1 MNNQHNTTK
10 HLVTL
15 LVLIFSSLH
24 FLYAQDCAYLSKA
37 NDIFPDGKCAPV
49 TVQWEVTYRG
59 VSYSGTGKIEI
70 QYDWDD
76 GNPVE
81 IIEAT
86 LNDAGLKEYIATH
99 THVYP
104 TTGDVCNYHPRA
116 TLVVNGTVC
125 TSSVQEQIVTVW
137 DTDDRNGGEL
147 AIDPKV
153 YPICV
158 GNGATF
164 HFTDNSQW
172 NCTPPDENDVI
183 NNEDRWI
190 QWIYGTGGTTI
201 TDAQVGGVVQAYPYT
216 GNIEYIP
223 GPVEGP
229 IAPYNTSLEITIP
242 DYYPVG
248 SFFEVTLRNW
258 NVCNPYDADLSDG
271 LPPGDILNG
280 DYPPVTTTAMALIVA
295 LPDATIQNVPA
306 VCVSDDPFYLI
317 AVDAGGQWSGPGIAN
332 SNSSLF
338 DPKLAGPGTHTITYS
353 IVDGNGCSDV
363 GTVDI
368 TVLGG
373 PTANI
378 LQGDQISLCPG
389 VTVQLD
395 GNPSGG
401 LSPYTHLWKGDVSYI
416 DDVSIQTPEFS
427 TLSVGVYELVYRV
440 TDDNGCFDEDTVDVN
455 VESVDIS
462 FVNST
467 IEVCQGET
475 VVLNPL
481 PSGGSGTF
489 VFHQWTGTRV
499 DKLSDTNIQ
508 NPEFNTDEIGTF
520 TYTYTVK
527 DSQNCEDSDDIT
539 VVVHEQPTANA
550 GVDINECGLGT
561 TLDAISS
568 VGAGLWKV
576 VSGTG
581 VLSFSAFDEP
591 DPTITSDIYGTYNL
605 RWVEAN
611 YSCSDSADISVNF
624 IEIPSPAVMDDKDT
638 CGLSM
643 ELIAFAHIGSSLWTK
658 TEGPGNAIFADDTND
673 STMVTVDT
681 PGEYKFVYTEDNGG
695 GCIGSDTVIIN
706 FYQVPDA
713 NIVEPPATVCT
724 PFEMQF
730 ENTTTNADSYY
741 WDFGNGN
748 ISTEKDPVQIFSN
761 NTPNALNYDIVLI
774 TKSANGCSDTINT
787 SITVAPAPVSY
798 FEMDNSVGCSPLTTD
813 FINKSQGGDSYEWT
827 YGDASPM
834 ETTENTSHTFVNE
847 ENYIQSFGVQL
858 VTKNNYGCTDTSKL
872 YTTVYPKQ
880 NFNLVASPDSG
891 CSPLN
896 VSFIADP
903 GAFKYEWDLG
913 DGNIDQGVNQNV
925 KLFTNESASKEQH
938 TITLYTTSVY
948 GCLDTAETVVTVLPS
963 PTTDFE
969 PNDFSTCS
977 PKQVLFINNTSD
989 IEYSY
994 WNFGDGNSLT
1004 VEGNEQVEHTYVNEE
1019 LTSENYKI
1027 RLITENSFGCKD
1039 SMDGFTT
1046 VNPSVTA
1053 SISGGVTACSPFE
1066 IQFDNQ
1072 SIGAQSYLWDF
1083 DDGNTSNNILGVNTF
1098 ENSGN
1103 EAMDFEVSMV
1113 ASSVYGCSDT
1123 AYTTVTVLPSPDTYF
1138 EPNDFAICSPKQV
1151 LFINNTSDIEYSYWN
1166 FGDGNSLT
1174 VSGNEQVEHTYVN
1187 EELTSQDYKIR
1198 LVTENS
1204 FGCKDSMDGF
1214 TTVNPAVTA
1223 NISGGVT
1230 ACSPFEIQFGN
1241 QSVGA
1246 QSYLW
1251 DFDDGNTSN
1260 SILGV
1265 NTFENPGDEAMDFEV
1280 SMIASSV
1287 YGCSDTAYTTVT
1299 ILPSPDT
1306 YFEPN
1311 DFSVCSPKKVE
1322 FTNYTENIIK
1332 SYWTFGDGASE
1343 SIDGN
1348 QSIEHTYY
1356 NEKFTPLD
1364 YRIRLITENSF
1375 GCKDSMDGYT
1385 SVNPN
1390 VEAVITGSGEGCSPM
1405 EITLG
1410 NESVGANDFVW
1421 DFGDG
1426 NTSANYLGLNK
1437 YVNETTEDKLFEVS
1451 LIAKSI
1457 YGCSD
1462 TAYTS
1467 VNVFATPQ
1475 PDFTVTPE
1483 YQQMPESTVDL
1494 DNVTSGSQWSYEW
1507 EFGDGKISNVA
1518 EPEQHTY
1525 LNSGSFTI
1533 VLKAYNEQCESSTE
1547 KTIEIIPNLP
1557 VVSYGPSSEGC
1568 PALTV
1573 EFYSETL
1580 DATNFFWEFGDGNV
1594 SADANPVHTYYTA
1607 GEYNVVLTVTGPG
1620 GQTIKDDLIVNVYPE
1635 PTAFFEA
1642 YPKVV
1647 TIPGQS
1653 VTFANKSVEADN
1665 YVWDF
1670 GNGDSSTE
1678 QNPVYEYSKAGNYDV
1693 SLEASNEYGCVDVYE
1708 LNEPI
1713 IAEEGGDIEFPNAF
1727 TPNTSGESS
1736 GEYIYGDKNNYVFY
1750 PTIQEG
1756 IEEYKL
1762 QIYSRWGQLLF
1773 ESHDIKVG
1781 WNGYYK
1787 GSLCAQGVYIWK
1799 VTCRF
1804 GTGQVKVYTGDVT
1817 LIR

>member
-1 MNNQHNTTK
+1 MSFHQNYFIKCSFNTLTQKKTKVNNQHNTTK
-10 HLVTL
+10 RLVTL
-15 LVLIFSSLH
+15 LVLAISYLH
-24 FLYAQDCAYLSKA
+24 FVNAQDCAYLSKA

-81 IIEAT
+81 VIEAT

-99 THVYP
+99 SHVYP
-104 TTGDVCNYHPRA
+104 TTGNVCNYHPRA

-201 TDAQVGGVVQAYPYT
+201 TDAQVGGAVRAYPYS
-216 GNIEYIP
+216 GSIDYIL

-229 IAPYNTSLEITIP
+229 IAPYNTSLEIVIP

-258 NVCNPYDADLSDG
+258 NVCNPYDENLSDG
-271 LPPGDILNG
+271 LPPADALNG

-295 LPDATIQNVPA
+295 LPDATIQTVPA
-306 VCVSDDPFYLI
+306 VCESADPFYLI
-317 AVDAGGQWSGPGIAN
+317 AADAGGQWSGAGIAN
-332 SNSSLF
+332 TNSSLF
-338 DPKLAGPGTHTITYS
+338 DPGLAGPGTHTITYS
-353 IVDGNGCSDV
+353 IVDANGCSDI

-368 TVLGG
+368 KVLGG

-378 LQGDQISLCPG
+378 IQGDQASLCPG
-389 VTVQLD
+389 VNLQLD

-401 LSPYTHLWKGDVSYI
+401 LSPYTHLWKGDISYL
-416 DDVSIQTPEFS
+416 DNTAIQTPDF
-427 TLSVGVYELVYRV
+427 TTTSVGSYELIYRV
-440 TDDNGCFDEDTVDVN
+440 TDDNGCFDEDTIDIN
-455 VESVDIS
+455 VEAVNIS

-475 VVLNPL
+475 LVLNPA
-481 PSGGSGTF
+481 PSGGSESF
-489 VFHQWTGTRV
+489 IYHLWSGTRV
-499 DKLSDTNIQ
+499 DKLSDTSIQ
-508 NPEFNTDEIGTF
+508 NPEFTTDEPGTYTF
-520 TYTYTVK
+520 TYTVR

-539 VVVHEQPTANA
+539 VIVHEQPVSNA
-550 GVDINECGLGT
+550 GTDIDECGLST
-561 TLDAISS
+561 SLNATSS
-568 VGAGLWKV
+568 IGNGLWKV

-581 VLSFSAFDEP
+581 VLAFSAFDEP
-591 DPTITSDIYGTYNL
+591 DPSITSDSYGSYLL
-605 RWVEAN
+605 RWIEDN
-611 YSCSDSADISVNF
+611 YSCVDSADITVNF
-624 IEIPSPAVMDDKDT
+624 NEVPSPGIMEDKDT

-643 ELIAFAHIGSSLWTK
+643 KLIAFSHVGSSLWSK
-658 TEGPGNAIFADDTND
+658 VEGPGNVVFSDATND
-673 STMVTVDT
+673 TTIVNVDT
-681 PGEYKFVYTEDNGG
+681 PGEYKFAYKEDNG
-695 GCIGSDTVIIN
+695 GCIGSDTVTIN
-706 FYQVPDA
+706 FYQIPVA
-713 NIVEPPATVCT
+713 IIAEPPSIECT
-724 PFEMQF
+724 PFELQF
-730 ENTTTNADSYY
+730 ENNSTNADSYY
-741 WDFGNGN
+741 WNFGNGN
-748 ISTEKDPVQIFSN
+748 ISTEEDPVQTYSN
-761 NTPNALNYDIVLI
+761 NTPNPVTYDITLI
-774 TKSANGCSDTINT
+774 TKTVNGCSDTLNT
-787 SITVAPAPVSY
+787 SITIAPAPVSY
-798 FEMDNSVGCSPLTTD
+798 FEMSNSVGCSPLITD
-813 FINKSQGGDSYEWT
+813 FTNKSQGADTYEWSFGDS
-827 YGDASPM
+827 SPI
-834 ETTENTSHTFVNE
+834 ETVENTTHTFVNE
-847 ENYIQSFGVQL
+847 ENYTQSFGVQL
-858 VTKNNYGCTDTSKL
+858 VVENTYGCTDTSRL
-872 YTTVYPKQ
+872 FTTVYPKQ
-880 NFNLVASPDSG
+880 DFNLVAIPDSG

-913 DGNIDQGVNQNV
+913 DGDVNQGVNQNV
-925 KLFTNESASKEQH
+925 KLFTNESSGKEKH
-938 TITLYTTSVY
+938 TVTLYTTSIY
-948 GCLDTAETVVTVLPS
+948 GCLDTAETVITVLPS
-963 PTTDFE
+963 PTTSFE
-969 PNDFSTCS
+969 PNDFAICS
-977 PKQVLFINNTSD
+977 PKEVLFINNTED
-989 IEYSY
+989 IENSY
-994 WNFGDGNSLT
+994 WNFGDGTTLT
-1004 VEGNEQVEHTYVNEE
+1004 VSGNQQVEHTYVNEE
-1019 LTSENYKI
+1019 LTSQNYKI

-1046 VNPSVTA
+1046 VNPAVTA
-1053 SISGGVTACSPFE
+1053 SISGGT
-1066 IQFDNQ
+1066 
-1072 SIGAQSYLWDF
+1072 
-1083 DDGNTSNNILGVNTF
+1083 
-1098 ENSGN
+1098 
-1103 EAMDFEVSMV
+1103 
-1113 ASSVYGCSDT
+1113 
-1123 AYTTVTVLPSPDTYF
+1123 
-1138 EPNDFAICSPKQV
+1138 
-1151 LFINNTSDIEYSYWN
+1151 
-1166 FGDGNSLT
+1166 
-1174 VSGNEQVEHTYVN
+1174 
-1187 EELTSQDYKIR
+1187 
-1198 LVTENS
+1198 
-1204 FGCKDSMDGF
+1204 
-1214 TTVNPAVTA
+1214 
-1223 NISGGVT
+1223 T

-1241 QSVGA
+1241 QSIGA
-1246 QSYLW
+1246 VSYFW

-1260 SILGV
+1260 SILGA
-1265 NTFENPGDEAMDFEV
+1265 NTFENPGDEAMDFDV
-1280 SMIASSV
+1280 SMIASSA
-1287 YGCSDTAYTTVT
+1287 YGCSDTAYTSVT

-1311 DFSVCSPKKVE
+1311 DFSVCSPKLVE
-1322 FTNYTENIIK
+1322 FTNYTENIIA
-1332 SYWTFGDGASE
+1332 SYWTFGDG
-1343 SIDGN
+1343 SIDSTEGN

-1356 NEKFTPLD
+1356 NDKFTPLD

-1390 VEAVITGSGEGCSPM
+1390 VEATITGSGEGCSPL
-1405 EITLG
+1405 EVGLG
-1410 NESVGANDFVW
+1410 NESIGANNFLW
-1421 DFGDG
+1421 NYGDG
-1426 NTSANYLGLNK
+1426 NTSANYLGLNTF
-1437 YVNETTEDKLFEVS
+1437 VNQSTDDVVYDVS
-1451 LIAKSI
+1451 LIATSI

-1483 YQQMPESTVDL
+1483 YQQMPSSTVSL
-1494 DNVTSGSQWSYEW
+1494 DNITQGSQWSYEW
-1507 EFGDGKISNVA
+1507 QFGDGNSSDLA
-1518 EPEQHTY
+1518 QPGTYTY

-1533 VLKAYNEQCESSTE
+1533 TLKAYDSQCESSIE
-1547 KTIEIIPNLP
+1547 KDIEIAPNVP
-1557 VVSYGPSSEGC
+1557 SVSYGPSSDGC

-1580 DATNFFWEFGDGNV
+1580 DAENFFWEFGDGNV
-1594 SADANPVHTYYTA
+1594 SADPNPVHTYYTS
-1607 GEYNVVLTVTGPG
+1607 GEYNVKLTVTGPG
-1620 GQTIKDDLIVNVYPE
+1620 GQTIKDDLIVNVYPQ
-1635 PTAFFEA
+1635 PTAYFEA

-1653 VTFANKSVEADN
+1653 VTFANKSIEADS
-1665 YVWDF
+1665 YVWNF
-1670 GNGDSSTE
+1670 GNGDTSTE
-1678 QNPVYEYSKAGNYDV
+1678 QNPVYEYSAAGNYDV
-1693 SLEASNEYGCVDVYE
+1693 SLEASNVYGCSDVYE

-1713 IAEEGGDIEFPNAF
+1713 IAEEGGDIDFPNAF

-1736 GEYIYGDKNNYVFY
+1736 GEYVYGDKNNYVFY

-1762 QIYSRWGQLLF
+1762 QIYSRWGQLIF
-1773 ESHDIKVG
+1773 ESHDISVG

-1787 GSLCAQGVYIWK
+1787 GTLCAQGVYIWK